1 MKVWR
6 GIRKDECR
14 KMSAQKEE
22 EQAGG
27 TLLRIR
33 RGAGTPGQGHHKR
46 LRKSN
51 AGPVGKEAKGFL
63 ISQKEEKL
71 EHFP

>member
-1 MKVWR
+1 
-6 GIRKDECR
+6 
-14 KMSAQKEE
+14 MSAQKKRSRHRAPGCESGE
-22 EQAGG
+22 EQEK
-27 TLLRIR
+27 L
-33 RGAGTPGQGHHKR
+33 PGHHKR
-46 LRKSN
+46 LRKFN